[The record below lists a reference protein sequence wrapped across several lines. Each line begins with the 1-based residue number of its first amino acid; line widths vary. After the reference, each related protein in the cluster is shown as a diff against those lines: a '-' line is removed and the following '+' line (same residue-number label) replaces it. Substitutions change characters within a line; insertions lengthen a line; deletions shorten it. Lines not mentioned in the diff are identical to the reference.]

1 MHGFF
6 SGYYT
11 LQRVHCIQIPYN
23 FMHLSYLQE
32 GSWPSSRLGGVSSLD
47 STRRGPGL
55 LHVSCN
61 KGDRRGLPQPGG
73 CRALQP
79 LGGGLRLEAR
89 RRCRADDHPGDCE
102 LRHRRSPKWRTST
115 PPSGGR
121 EGSGPPVVELRVLV
135 DTSRQVVWLFAF
147 GVKWDLVNST
157 ELRC

>member
-23 FMHLSYLQE
+23 FMHLSYLQKE
-32 GSWPSSRLGGVSSLD
+32 GSWPSSCLGGVSSLD

-147 GVKWDLVNST
+147 GGYDPS
-157 ELRC
+157 